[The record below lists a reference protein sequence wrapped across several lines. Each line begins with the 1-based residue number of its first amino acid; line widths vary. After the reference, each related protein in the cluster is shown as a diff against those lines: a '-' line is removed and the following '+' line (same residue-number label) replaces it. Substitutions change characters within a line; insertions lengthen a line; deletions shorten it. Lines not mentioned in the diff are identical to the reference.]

1 VNRKRGKVVRIVML
15 GPPGSGKGTQA
26 RIISELYGVP
36 VVTTGDMLRDA
47 VTRGT
52 RHGRVAK
59 RYMDRGELVPDGIV
73 NMVVRERLSMPDLEA
88 GFILDGF
95 PRSTAQA
102 DALDRMLEER
112 GLRLDHVIHVTLGDE
127 AIAARLGKRRSCP
140 VCGAVYHLES
150 KPPKVAGV
158 CDECGSGLVLRDD
171 DKPEVIRHRLEVYRE
186 KTQPLLERY
195 GVAGIIREVPGDCPL
210 DELPRL
216 LRKLLC

>member
-1 VNRKRGKVVRIVML
+1 MRIVML

-47 VTRGT
+47 VARRTQ
-52 RHGRVAK
+52 HGRVAK
-59 RYMDRGELVPDGIV
+59 GFMDRGELVPDRIV

-102 DALDRMLEER
+102 DALDRVLEER
-112 GLRLDHVIHVTLGDE
+112 GLQLDYVIHVTLGDE
-127 AIAARLGKRRSCP
+127 AIAARLGNRRSCP

-150 KPPKVAGV
+150 KPPRAAGV

-186 KTQPLLERY
+186 KTQPLLDRY
-195 GVAGIIREVPGDCPL
+195 MGAGIIREVPGDCPL
-210 DELPRL
+210 NELPGL
-216 LRKLLC
+216 LRKILG